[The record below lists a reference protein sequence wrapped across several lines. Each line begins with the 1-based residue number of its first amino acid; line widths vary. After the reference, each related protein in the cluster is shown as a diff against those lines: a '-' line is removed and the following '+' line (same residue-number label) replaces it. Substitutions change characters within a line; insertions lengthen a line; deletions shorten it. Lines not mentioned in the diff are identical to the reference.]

1 MPPRPSNVMPP
12 APTPWHQVVTLK
24 AELRTGEL
32 LLSQFAADLH
42 EVANRA
48 GRRPLYED
56 PEQFFALTY
65 PTFALRDLARDVA
78 ARLAGKSDKAVRQL
92 EMTYGGG
99 KTHTLITLHHLFRD
113 PDRLPDLKTVREFRK
128 HADVELPK
136 AAIAA
141 LCFDKI
147 DVEKGITDV
156 RGPGGETRALRHP
169 WNILAFQ
176 LAGTDGLRILHGDDP
191 AEERDTAPAEPLL
204 VEVIEHQQKADGRA
218 TLILL
223 DEVMMYARAKAAR
236 DRSWVDRL
244 QNFFQALTQ
253 AVAKVDRAAIV
264 ASLLATDPAKTGD
277 ELGKAVL
284 RDLANVFQ
292 RQREEGIQPVQ
303 KEDVAEVL
311 RRRFFEPGSIEDPA
325 SFRPHVIGVVKGI
338 ARIDETTK
346 RERNRAEKRFLA
358 SFPFHPDL
366 TDVFYTRWTEIEG
379 FQRTRGILRT
389 LAIALRDA
397 EERDDPSP
405 LIGPSVLLSRP
416 GDGTVSEAVRELAGI
431 ATKDTVK
438 GRRTEWVPLLE
449 KEMEKAREAQDEFP
463 SLGASRELEQ
473 AVAAVFLHS
482 QPVGRKARTNE
493 LLRLVGGAGP
503 DAIELRKGLRRW
515 RDTSWFLDD
524 EDEDAQVEDA
534 HSLPGTWRLG
544 NAPNLRQMHDQSCHD
559 RVTAEAVEERL
570 RTAIGKTG
578 SLWSGAQAA
587 GATVHK
593 LPRSPRDVR
602 DTVEFR
608 FAVLGP
614 EAASSSG
621 NPSKVART
629 FLDHATGP
637 DSPRVYRNALVLS
650 VPSQEGVDAAL
661 SKTRSLLGWEDVQAQ
676 LTARPI
682 DPVRR
687 ERLRRHIRQAEA
699 ELPGVIRQAYGIVV
713 TVNER
718 NVVHAFKLPGSGQP
732 LFEEVKNHDKAR
744 IVDTPVNPGALLPDG
759 PYRLWEEGD
768 DARLASQLS
777 EAFAR
782 FPRLPKVLKPELVT
796 GTVFRGV
803 RDGLLAA
810 RLKRPDGS
818 VRTWW
823 REDVEAV
830 AATDDQ
836 LEIVL
841 PEKARLVRLDHQL
854 LRPGTL
860 PGLWIGGDENA
871 FEPLVVKALLKY
883 FGGSHVAAIAREGY
897 EDRLP
902 IPACPDDIVVGAV
915 AAAVADG
922 TIWVTSPPATV
933 WKEPVPAGTL
943 NPSAELHPAPE
954 PVAAQ
959 DLTEEALPEAWSENR
974 TSGLALTQA
983 LCQKRSAMVPWGVVR
998 EGIAAAVN
1006 TRWLVWTDDSGPI
1019 ECTYDQASKV
1029 ILEKPKPGKRPKP
1042 PPPAS
1047 PVTLDMTQMQ
1057 DLADRAPDLLAA
1069 IGAAELRFR
1078 VHVGASDEVADEDR
1092 KRVNEIFG
1100 EVSPGL
1106 KLAK

>member
-1 MPPRPSNVMPP
+1 MPA
-12 APTPWHQVVTLK
+12 APTPWHHVVTLK
-24 AELRTGEL
+24 SELRTGEL
-32 LLSQFAADLH
+32 SLSQFAADLH
-42 EVANRA
+42 EVVSRA

-56 PEQFFALTY
+56 PEKFFALTY
-65 PTFALRDLARDVA
+65 PTFALRDLARDIA

-136 AAIAA
+136 AATAA

-147 DVEKGITDV
+147 DVETGITEV
-156 RGPGGETRALRHP
+156 RGPGDETRALRHP

-204 VEVIEHQQKADGRA
+204 IEVIERQQKADGRA

-284 RDLANVFQ
+284 RDLANIFQ

-338 ARIDETTK
+338 AKIDETTK
-346 RERNRAEKRFLA
+346 REQNRAEKRFLA

-397 EERDDPSP
+397 EKRGDPSP
-405 LIGPSVLLSRP
+405 LVGPSVLLNRS
-416 GDGTVSEAVRELAGI
+416 GEGTVSEAVRELAGI

-449 KEMEKAREAQDEFP
+449 KEMEKAREAQEEVP
-463 SLGASRELEQ
+463 SLCSSRELEQ
-473 AVAAVFLHS
+473 AVATVFLHS
-482 QPVGRKARTNE
+482 QPVGRKARTSE

-524 EDEDAQVEDA
+524 EDEDAQGEDPA

-544 NAPNLRQMHDQSCHD
+544 NAPNLRQMHDQACHD
-559 RVTAEAVEERL
+559 RVTAEAVDERL
-570 RTAIGKTG
+570 RTAIGKTQ

-593 LPRSPRDVR
+593 LPRSPRDVG
-602 DTVEFR
+602 DTVQFR
-608 FAVLGP
+608 FAILGP

-621 NPSKVART
+621 KPGKVARG
-629 FLDHATGP
+629 FLDHAAGP
-637 DSPRVYRNALVLS
+637 DSPRVYRNAVVLA
-650 VPSQEGVDAAL
+650 VPSLEGVDAAR

-676 LTARPI
+676 LTARSI

-687 ERLRRHIRQAEA
+687 EHLRRNVRRAEA

-718 NVVHAFKLPGSGQP
+718 NGVHAFKLPGSGQP
-732 LFEEVKNHDKAR
+732 LFEEIKNHDKAR
-744 IVDTPVNPGALLPDG
+744 IVDTPVNPEALLPDG
-759 PYRLWEEGD
+759 PYGLWEEGD
-768 DARLASQLS
+768 DARLANQLS

-796 GTVFRGV
+796 RTVLSGV

-810 RLKRPDGS
+810 RLRRPDGS
-818 VRTWW
+818 IRTWW
-823 REDVEAV
+823 REDIETV

-836 LEIVL
+836 LEIML
-841 PEKARLVRLDHQL
+841 PGKARLARLDHRL
-854 LRPGTL
+854 LKPGEL
-860 PGLWIGGDENA
+860 PGLWTSVDDDG
-871 FEPLVVKALLKY
+871 FEPLAVHALLKY
-883 FGGSHVAAIAREGY
+883 FAGGHVATIAREGY

-902 IPACPDDIVVGAV
+902 IPACPDGIVLEAV
-915 AAAVADG
+915 AEAVADG
-922 TIWVTSPPATV
+922 TLWVTNPPATV

-943 NPSAELHPAPE
+943 TPKAELRPPPE
-954 PVAAQ
+954 PVEAH
-959 DLTEEALPEAWSENR
+959 DLTEETLREAWAKNR
-974 TSGLALTQA
+974 TNGLALTQA
-983 LCQKRSAMVPWGVVR
+983 LGQKRSAMVPWGVVR
-998 EGIAAAVN
+998 EGITAAVN
-1006 TRWLVWTDDSGPI
+1006 ARWLVRTEDSESI
-1019 ECTYDQASKV
+1019 ECTYDQAHKV
-1029 ILEKPKPGKRPKP
+1029 ILEKPKIGPRPT
-1042 PPPAS
+1042 PATTQPT
-1047 PVTLDMTQMQ
+1047 PVAVDLDATRLQ
-1057 DLADRAPDLLAA
+1057 DLADRLPDLLAA
-1069 IGAAELRFR
+1069 IGAAELRFGVR
-1078 VHVGASDEVADEDR
+1078 VSADGEVADQDR
-1092 KRVNEIFG
+1092 ERVNDILG
-1100 EVSPGL
+1100 EVLPGL
-1106 KLAK
+1106 KLAE